1 MLNWLKGSKVDHPL
15 ANAKDAKKVIDEFP
29 YSDPWKALEDA
40 NYWLASV
47 NDTPEFKTGHRIETL
62 VMLDEA
68 TRKSHDQLLA
78 AYVKL
83 PEGERT
89 QERRIWKT
97 SSDFW
102 ALLGTGYLACVSEA
116 QESKSLSK
124 ELKAQMPLLLGQTLR
139 ALRQQLKWVLM
150 RYGAVRGD
158 LWQDIARCV
167 TLGEATGTFATSVEI
182 PPAVTVTPS
191 GEFLR
196 TMMLWA
202 SSPGGLSPMEQ
213 DVADRVTGAMTPN
226 FRYNGASAVDSEYCF
241 DTEPARAP
249 LRLTRSTPVSAST
262 RYFDASAAHQA
273 LQEALAQ
280 LVRGGK
286 APQGVDTG
294 PAADAH
300 TVARVLRHLI
310 INWAKEMPSRAFER
324 RRTALKLEVVHGY
337 TQVLGTIDPAASD
350 GLGMTSGIKP
360 DSWVAD
366 DASTGGY
373 GVVAPAGHGEWL
385 RVGMLLALRSELESG
400 WSLGVIRRVKG
411 DEHKQFRAGVQLI
424 SRQPVPVQLRTMASA
439 AQSGKQTGALLLAV
453 RASANGSMHVMT
465 PRDLYTGREAL
476 EATFG
481 HPAGAKVL
489 ENGAMVESGH
499 DFEWMRYKLLEAVI

>member
-1 MLNWLKGSKVDHPL
+1 
-15 ANAKDAKKVIDEFP
+15 
-29 YSDPWKALEDA
+29 
-40 NYWLASV
+40 
-47 NDTPEFKTGHRIETL
+47 
-62 VMLDEA
+62 
-68 TRKSHDQLLA
+68 
-78 AYVKL
+78 
-83 PEGERT
+83 
-89 QERRIWKT
+89 
-97 SSDFW
+97 
-102 ALLGTGYLACVSEA
+102 
-116 QESKSLSK
+116 
-124 ELKAQMPLLLGQTLR
+124 
-139 ALRQQLKWVLM
+139 
-150 RYGAVRGD
+150 
-158 LWQDIARCV
+158 
-167 TLGEATGTFATSVEI
+167 
-182 PPAVTVTPS
+182 
-191 GEFLR
+191 
-196 TMMLWA
+196 
-202 SSPGGLSPMEQ
+202 
-213 DVADRVTGAMTPN
+213 MTPN

-337 TQVLGTIDPAASD
+337 TQVLGTINPAASD

-366 DASTGGY
+366 DVSTGGY

-481 HPAGAKVL
+481 HPPGAKVL